1 MKRSLL
7 HQSFAVEKCI
17 RGRENVVC
25 NVNYL
30 VSEKRLVKS
39 DHQSKTA
46 SHFCVANGGADI
58 RPLFVHLPNFGMLVR
73 CCSL

>member
-17 RGRENVVC
+17 RGREYVVC

-39 DHQSKTA
+39 NHQSKTA

-58 RPLFVHLPNFGMLVR
+58 RPAPVFRYDSSLLFVVR
-73 CCSL
+73 RR